1 MKFGVTLAFALDTK
15 KQELFDMANETYNI
29 LCKGR
34 RIYTGLTEEEYFDT
48 MEDLSIEF
56 YQTGSPRPEDLETEI
71 LTESKLWQ
79 KADH

>member
-1 MKFGVTLAFALDTK
+1 LKSGAILVLESVTKRL
-15 KQELFDMANETYNI
+15 ELFDMRTETYNI

-34 RIYTGLTEEEYFDT
+34 RIYTGLTEEEYFNV

-71 LTESKLWQ
+71 LLEDNQWLQ
-79 KADH
+79 KVD

>member
-1 MKFGVTLAFALDTK
+1 LKFGVILAFASDTK
-15 KQELFDMANETYNI
+15 KQGLFDMTNETYNI

-34 RIYTGLTEEEYFDT
+34 KIYTGLTQEEYFDV

-71 LTESKLWQ
+71 IGE
-79 KADH
+79 